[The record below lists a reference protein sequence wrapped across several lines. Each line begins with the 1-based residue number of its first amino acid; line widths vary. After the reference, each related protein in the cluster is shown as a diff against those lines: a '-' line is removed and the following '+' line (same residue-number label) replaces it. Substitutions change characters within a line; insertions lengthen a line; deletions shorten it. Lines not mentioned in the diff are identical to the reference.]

1 MFVLESLFDEVTGLM
16 ACNFNKKIDP
26 HTGVFLWISQM
37 FENSFLYG
45 TPPVAGSENGWKIS

>member
-1 MFVLESLFDEVTGLM
+1 MKLQASWPATLI
-16 ACNFNKKIDP
+16 KKIDP
-26 HTGVFLWISQM
+26 YTGVFLWISQM